1 MSNHGLFQQL
11 SAQTL
16 AIGTLNDNQST
27 GHEKIDANNT
37 QLTAL
42 NTKLDS
48 FSGHTNNTITLGDG
62 STQLRTVPLGYDR
75 SNGKA
80 VSFLVDAAGHQQV
93 DAVDVT
99 AKIDTLAGAGN
110 NNIGEGS
117 SKLQIYNYGR
127 DVSAGNFKPMVVNS
141 SAEQIVALS
150 AVDNAVLDTIATN
163 TANINVNVGDVEINV
178 ADLETLQ
185 TATNSKLDTIDAVL
199 DTIKLDSA
207 AIKTAVEL
215 IDNTVSGSELQV
227 DIVASALPS
236 GGATAANQ
244 TTLIG
249 HVDGV
254 EGKLDTLE
262 TTLTAIETDQA
273 ALEVLHTATNSKLD
287 TIDNVL
293 DTIKTDSAA
302 IKTAVEILDNTVS
315 GSEIQADIVSSAL
328 PSGASTSANQ
338 TTLIGHMDEVEGK
351 LDTLETTLTAI
362 ETDQAALEVLHTATN
377 SKLDT
382 IDNVLDTI
390 KTDSAAI
397 KTAVEILD
405 NTVSGSEIQADIV
418 SSALPSG
425 ASTSANQTTLI
436 GHMDEVEGKL
446 DTLETTLTAIETDQ
460 AALEVLHTATNS
472 KLDTIDS
479 VLDTIK
485 TDSAAIKTAVELL
498 DNAVSGSELQVDVVS
513 VPTTT
518 VTGTVTANLSATDNA
533 VLDDIAQK
541 IGDVETAVQAI
552 DDIVKAEDA
561 AHSSGDKGVMFL
573 GVRQDSQADFG
584 ADGDYVP
591 LSIDADG
598 KLRVAAAAASGGATE
613 AKQDVLETTLT
624 AIETD
629 MAAIEVLITAT
640 NSKIDTF
647 DAVLD
652 ASLVKQTNLET
663 LITTLDGVQDNV
675 LTKLGEVDA
684 VLDNIKVDTEAIE
697 TAVEALNTRDLL
709 ATSLI
714 IDGESISS
722 GGGTHTTGS
731 IEITKRPKGD
741 GKLLFLIRVA
751 TVSPSDI
758 AIRFLASGDNSN
770 FFKLPL
776 SFQTNENTDT
786 GVGRVATL
794 SFVPRYLK
802 VELTNGNFSSAST
815 CSVHMFS

>member
-382 IDNVLDTI
+382 ID
-390 KTDSAAI
+390 
-397 KTAVEILD
+397 
-405 NTVSGSEIQADIV
+405 
-418 SSALPSG
+418 
-425 ASTSANQTTLI
+425 
-436 GHMDEVEGKL
+436 
-446 DTLETTLTAIETDQ
+446 
-460 AALEVLHTATNS
+460 
-472 KLDTIDS
+472 S

-561 AHSSGDKGVMFL
+561 AHSNGDKGVMFL

-675 LTKLGEVDA
+675 LTKLGEIDA
-684 VLDNIKVDTEAIE
+684 VLDNIKVDTEAVE

>member
-397 KTAVEILD
+397 KTAVE
-405 NTVSGSEIQADIV
+405 
-418 SSALPSG
+418 
-425 ASTSANQTTLI
+425 
-436 GHMDEVEGKL
+436 
-446 DTLETTLTAIETDQ
+446 
-460 AALEVLHTATNS
+460 
-472 KLDTIDS
+472 
-479 VLDTIK
+479 
-485 TDSAAIKTAVELL
+485 LL

-561 AHSSGDKGVMFL
+561 AHSNGDKGVMFL

-815 CSVHMFS
+815 CSVHMFI

>member
-249 HVDGV
+249 HVDG
-254 EGKLDTLE
+254 
-262 TTLTAIETDQA
+262 
-273 ALEVLHTATNSKLD
+273 
-287 TIDNVL
+287 
-293 DTIKTDSAA
+293 
-302 IKTAVEILDNTVS
+302 
-315 GSEIQADIVSSAL
+315 
-328 PSGASTSANQ
+328 
-338 TTLIGHMDEVEGK
+338 VEGK

-815 CSVHMFS
+815 CSVHMFI

>member
-397 KTAVEILD
+397 KTAVE
-405 NTVSGSEIQADIV
+405 
-418 SSALPSG
+418 
-425 ASTSANQTTLI
+425 
-436 GHMDEVEGKL
+436 
-446 DTLETTLTAIETDQ
+446 
-460 AALEVLHTATNS
+460 
-472 KLDTIDS
+472 
-479 VLDTIK
+479 
-485 TDSAAIKTAVELL
+485 LL

>member
-382 IDNVLDTI
+382 ID
-390 KTDSAAI
+390 
-397 KTAVEILD
+397 
-405 NTVSGSEIQADIV
+405 
-418 SSALPSG
+418 
-425 ASTSANQTTLI
+425 
-436 GHMDEVEGKL
+436 
-446 DTLETTLTAIETDQ
+446 
-460 AALEVLHTATNS
+460 
-472 KLDTIDS
+472 S

-675 LTKLGEVDA
+675 LTKLGEIDA
-684 VLDNIKVDTEAIE
+684 VLDNIKVDTEAVE

>member
-382 IDNVLDTI
+382 ID
-390 KTDSAAI
+390 
-397 KTAVEILD
+397 
-405 NTVSGSEIQADIV
+405 
-418 SSALPSG
+418 
-425 ASTSANQTTLI
+425 
-436 GHMDEVEGKL
+436 
-446 DTLETTLTAIETDQ
+446 
-460 AALEVLHTATNS
+460 
-472 KLDTIDS
+472 S

-561 AHSSGDKGVMFL
+561 AHSNGDKGVMFL

-675 LTKLGEVDA
+675 LTKLGEIDA
-684 VLDNIKVDTEAIE
+684 VLDNIKVDTEAVE

-815 CSVHMFS
+815 CSVHMFI

>member
-1 MSNHGLFQQL
+1 MSNHGVFNQL
-11 SAQTL
+11 ASQSL
-16 AIGTLNDNQST
+16 AIGVLNDNQAT
-27 GHEKIDANNT
+27 GHLKMDQKIGHLSD
-37 QLTAL
+37 L
-42 NTKLDS
+42 NTKLDT
-48 FSGHTNNTITLGDG
+48 FSGHTNNTTAIGDG

-80 VSFLVDAAGHQQV
+80 VSFLTDADGHQQV

-99 AKIDTLAGAGN
+99 AKLDTFAGAGN

-163 TANINVNVGDVEINV
+163 TANINVNVGDVEVNTN
-178 ADLETLQ
+178 DLEVLGATHSTLL
-185 TATNSKLDTIDAVL
+185 TNIDSVL

-207 AIKTAVEL
+207 AIKTSVEL
-215 IDNTVSGSELQV
+215 LDNAVSGSELQV
-227 DIVASALPS
+227 DIVSSALPS

-244 TTLIG
+244 STLIG

-315 GSEIQADIVSSAL
+315 GSELQVDIVSSAL
-328 PSGASTSANQ
+328 PSGAATAANQ
-338 TTLIGHMDEVEGK
+338 STLIGHVDG
-351 LDTLETTLTAI
+351 
-362 ETDQAALEVLHTATN
+362 
-377 SKLDT
+377 
-382 IDNVLDTI
+382 
-390 KTDSAAI
+390 
-397 KTAVEILD
+397 
-405 NTVSGSEIQADIV
+405 
-418 SSALPSG
+418 
-425 ASTSANQTTLI
+425 
-436 GHMDEVEGKL
+436 VEGKL

-479 VLDTIK
+479 VLDNIK
-485 TDSAAIKTAVELL
+485 SDSAAIKTAVELL
-498 DNAVSGSELQVDVVS
+498 DNAISGSELQVDVVS
-513 VPTTT
+513 APTTT

-541 IGDVETAVQAI
+541 IGDVETAVQLI

-561 AHSSGDKGVMFL
+561 AHSSGDKGVMLL

-591 LSIDADG
+591 FSVDADG

-624 AIETD
+624 AIETSVAALD
-629 MAAIEVLITAT
+629 NAVDGNYLNVNLNVAGSDVDGNSGNKSAASQRVVIATDDINMAAIKTATEASATDLAALEVLLTAT

-684 VLDNIKVDTEAIE
+684 VLDNIKVDTEAVE
-697 TAVEALNTRDLL
+697 TAVEAIQTHTELTTVLMFDAETVNSGGDTHTSSAVEIIKSPANGLNFLVK
-709 ATSLI
+709 S
-714 IDGESISS
+714 SS
-722 GGGTHTTGS
+722 GS
-731 IEITKRPKGD
+731 VDAGD
-741 GKLLFLIRVA
+741 FTVAFLV
-751 TVSPSDI
+751 
-758 AIRFLASGDNSN
+758 SGDNSSYSTLN
-770 FFKLPL
+770 PTFKQVANDGL
-776 SFQTNENTDT
+776 FQQVRIADYVPKFIKMTITNSD
-786 GVGRVATL
+786 
-794 SFVPRYLK
+794 
-802 VELTNGNFSSAST
+802 FSANSDFTA
-815 CSVHMFS
+815 HLFY

>member
-1 MSNHGLFQQL
+1 MSNHGLFNQL

-16 AIGTLNDNQST
+16 AIGTLNDNQAT

-37 QLTAL
+37 ELTAL

-48 FSGHTNNTITLGDG
+48 FSGHTNNTITIGDG

-127 DVSAGNFKPMVVNS
+127 DVSAGNYKPMVVNS

-185 TATNSKLDTIDAVL
+185 TATNSKLDTIDSVL
-199 DTIKLDSA
+199 DTIKVDSA

-227 DIVASALPS
+227 DIVASALPA
-236 GGATAANQ
+236 GGSTAANQ
-244 TTLIG
+244 ATLIG

-254 EGKLDTLE
+254 EGKLDILE

-273 ALEVLHTATNSKLD
+273 ALEVLH
-287 TIDNVL
+287 I
-293 DTIKTDSAA
+293 
-302 IKTAVEILDNTVS
+302 
-315 GSEIQADIVSSAL
+315 
-328 PSGASTSANQ
+328 
-338 TTLIGHMDEVEGK
+338 
-351 LDTLETTLTAI
+351 
-362 ETDQAALEVLHTATN
+362 
-377 SKLDT
+377 
-382 IDNVLDTI
+382 
-390 KTDSAAI
+390 
-397 KTAVEILD
+397 
-405 NTVSGSEIQADIV
+405 
-418 SSALPSG
+418 
-425 ASTSANQTTLI
+425 
-436 GHMDEVEGKL
+436 
-446 DTLETTLTAIETDQ
+446 
-460 AALEVLHTATNS
+460 ATNS

-485 TDSAAIKTAVELL
+485 ADSASIKTAVELL
-498 DNAVSGSELQVDVVS
+498 DNTVSGSELQVDVVS

-518 VTGTVTANLSATDNA
+518 VTGTVTANLSATDNAVLDDIAQKIGDVETAVQLLDNAVSGNELQVDVVASLPAGDNNIGNVDIVSSALPTGAATQTTLAAAEVHLGNIDTGVDVLEACVGSNKVNVNISSGNISGFSTSALQGTTNTLLTTLDGVVDNILSKNTDAEAHLGNIDTGIDVLEACVGSNKVNVNISSGTVTANLSATDNA

-684 VLDNIKVDTEAIE
+684 VLDNIKVDTEAVE
-697 TAVEALNTRDLL
+697 TAVEAIQTHTELTTVQMFDAETVNSGGDTHTSSAVEIIKSPANGLNFLVR
-709 ATSLI
+709 S
-714 IDGESISS
+714 SS
-722 GGGTHTTGS
+722 GS
-731 IEITKRPKGD
+731 VDAGD
-741 GKLLFLIRVA
+741 FTVAFL
-751 TVSPSDI
+751 VS
-758 AIRFLASGDNSN
+758 ADNSN
-770 FFKLPL
+770 YSTLNTSFKQVVNDGL
-776 SFQTNENTDT
+776 FQQVRIADYVPKFIKMTITNND
-786 GVGRVATL
+786 
-794 SFVPRYLK
+794 
-802 VELTNGNFSSAST
+802 FSSNSDFTA
-815 CSVHMFS
+815 HLFY

>member
-382 IDNVLDTI
+382 ID
-390 KTDSAAI
+390 
-397 KTAVEILD
+397 
-405 NTVSGSEIQADIV
+405 
-418 SSALPSG
+418 
-425 ASTSANQTTLI
+425 
-436 GHMDEVEGKL
+436 
-446 DTLETTLTAIETDQ
+446 
-460 AALEVLHTATNS
+460 
-472 KLDTIDS
+472 S

-561 AHSSGDKGVMFL
+561 AHSNGDKGVMFL

-815 CSVHMFS
+815 CSVHMFI

>member
-227 DIVASALPS
+227 DIVSSALPT

-397 KTAVEILD
+397 KTAVE
-405 NTVSGSEIQADIV
+405 
-418 SSALPSG
+418 
-425 ASTSANQTTLI
+425 
-436 GHMDEVEGKL
+436 
-446 DTLETTLTAIETDQ
+446 
-460 AALEVLHTATNS
+460 
-472 KLDTIDS
+472 
-479 VLDTIK
+479 
-485 TDSAAIKTAVELL
+485 LL

-561 AHSSGDKGVMFL
+561 AHSNGDKGVMFL

-598 KLRVAAAAASGGATE
+598 KLRVGAAAASGGATE

-815 CSVHMFS
+815 CSVHMFI